1 MLLTKRKRQVKLEVG
16 DRLNVNEERK
26 EEVSELESQII
37 SLKGDLDK
45 LKDELKK
52 SEFHRDKLSKLYDK
66 GIIDSDGELKE

>member
-16 DRLNVNEERK
+16 DRLNVNEEWK

-37 SLKGDLDK
+37 SLKGDLNK
-45 LKDELKK
+45 LKNELTK
-52 SEFHRDKLSKLYDK
+52 SEFYRDKLSRLYDK